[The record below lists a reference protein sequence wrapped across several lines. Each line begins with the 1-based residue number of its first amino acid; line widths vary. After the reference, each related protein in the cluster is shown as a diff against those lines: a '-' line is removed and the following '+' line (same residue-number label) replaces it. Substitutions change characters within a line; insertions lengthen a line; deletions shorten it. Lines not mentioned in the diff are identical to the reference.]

1 MPPITLSR
9 QGDIMAHVVVFDL
22 ETIPDLEAVSRMH
35 GVEPH
40 DDAQARGIVGEKF
53 CKLPLHRI
61 ACIGALIAESS
72 DNGWIVRSLGA
83 PHLGDRSEADLI
95 ASFADRLNDL
105 RPCLV
110 SFNGSGFDLPVL
122 RYRAMV
128 NQLSAPGLYAR
139 GYFKRYSDDAVDL
152 CDVLASFTSQG
163 KCKLD
168 ELSRILGLPGKPDGV
183 DGSKVAEYVATG
195 RVQEVADYCETD
207 VVNTY
212 RVWLRYEL
220 MRGTLT
226 PGAYDQS
233 ERDLADFID
242 ARSVERPHLA
252 PFARQPSSSEGS
264 IGSISN

>member
-1 MPPITLSR
+1 
-9 QGDIMAHVVVFDL
+9 MAHVVVFDL
-22 ETIPDLEAVSRMH
+22 ETIPDLEAVSRIH
-35 GVEPH
+35 AIEPH
-40 DDAQARGIVGEKF
+40 DEDQAQEIVGEKF

-72 DNGWIVRSLGA
+72 DHGWIVRSLGA
-83 PHLGDRSEADLI
+83 PHIGDRSEADLI

-152 CDVLASFTSQG
+152 CDVLASFTTQG

-195 RVQEVADYCETD
+195 RLQEIADYCETD

-220 MRGTLT
+220 MRGALT
-226 PGAYDQS
+226 PTAFEQS
-233 ERDLADFID
+233 ERNLTDFINV
-242 ARSVERPHLA
+242 RSIEKPHLA
-252 PFARQPSSSEGS
+252 PFAGMSAAVDFAAGEP
-264 IGSISN
+264 

>member
-1 MPPITLSR
+1 
-9 QGDIMAHVVVFDL
+9 MAHVVVFDL
-22 ETIPDLEAVSRMH
+22 ETIPDLEAVSRVH
-35 GVEPH
+35 GVDPH
-40 DDAQARGIVGEKF
+40 DDNRAQEIVGDKF

-83 PHLGDRSEADLI
+83 PHIGERSEADLI
-95 ASFADRLNDL
+95 ASFADRLHEL

-128 NQLSAPGLYAR
+128 NCLSAPGLYAR

-152 CDVLASFTSQG
+152 CDVLASFTMQG

-168 ELSRILGLPGKPDGV
+168 ELARILGLPGKPDGV
-183 DGSKVAEYVATG
+183 DGSKVAGYVAAG
-195 RVQEVADYCETD
+195 RIQEVADYCETD

-220 MRGTLT
+220 MRGALT
-226 PGAYDQS
+226 EAAFEQS
-233 ERDLADFID
+233 ELSLTDFID
-242 ARSVERPHLA
+242 VRSADRPHLA
-252 PFARQPSSSEGS
+252 PFAGPKSSPEDHAGS
-264 IGSISN
+264 VTD

>member
-1 MPPITLSR
+1 MSY
-9 QGDIMAHVVVFDL
+9 VVAFDL
-22 ETIPDLEAVSRMH
+22 ETIPDLEAVSRIH
-35 GVEPH
+35 GLDPH
-40 DDAQARGIVGEKF
+40 DDVLAQEIVGEKF
-53 CKLPLHRI
+53 CKLPLHRV

-72 DNGWIVRSLGA
+72 DQGWIVRSLGA
-83 PHLGDRSEADLI
+83 PHIGDRSEADLI
-95 ASFADRLNDL
+95 GSFVDRLEEL

-128 NQLSAPGLYAR
+128 NKLSAAGLYAR
-139 GYFKRYSDDAVDL
+139 GYFRRYSDDAVDL
-152 CDVLASFTSQG
+152 CDVLASFTTQG

-168 ELSRILGLPGKPDGV
+168 ELARILGLPGKPDGV

-207 VVNTY
+207 VLNTY

-220 MRGTLT
+220 MRGGLA
-226 PGAYDQS
+226 PGAFEFS
-233 ERDLADFID
+233 EHSLTAFIR

-252 PFARQPSSSEGS
+252 PFVGFAPSVGEGP
-264 IGSISN
+264 GGVAD

>member
-1 MPPITLSR
+1 
-9 QGDIMAHVVVFDL
+9 MAHVVVFDL
-22 ETIPDLEAVSRMH
+22 ETIPDLEAVSRIH
-35 GVEPH
+35 AIEPH
-40 DDAQARGIVGEKF
+40 DEDRAQEIVGEKF

-83 PHLGDRSEADLI
+83 PHIGDRSEADLI
-95 ASFADRLNDL
+95 ESFTDRLNDL

-128 NQLSAPGLYAR
+128 SRLSAR
-139 GYFKRYSDDAVDL
+139 GYFKRYSEDAVDL
-152 CDVLASFTSQG
+152 CDVLASFTMQG

-195 RVQEVADYCETD
+195 RIQEVADYCETD

-220 MRGTLT
+220 MRGALS
-226 PGAYDQS
+226 PEAFEQS
-233 ERDLADFID
+233 ERSLTDFID
-242 ARSVERPHLA
+242 VRSADRPHLA
-252 PFARQPSSSEGS
+252 PFARPASQLGDGTGS
-264 IGSISN
+264 TSD

>member
-1 MPPITLSR
+1 
-9 QGDIMAHVVVFDL
+9 MAHVVVFDL
-22 ETIPDLEAVSRMH
+22 ETIPDLEAVSRVH
-35 GVEPH
+35 GIDPH
-40 DDAQARGIVGEKF
+40 DDARAQEIVGDKF

-72 DNGWIVRSLGA
+72 DLGWNVRSLGA
-83 PHLGDRSEADLI
+83 PHIGDRSEGDLI
-95 ASFADRLNDL
+95 AGFTDRLNEL

-128 NQLSAPGLYAR
+128 NRLAAPGLYAR

-152 CDVLASFTSQG
+152 CDVLASFTTQG

-195 RVQEVADYCETD
+195 RIQEVADYCETD

-220 MRGTLT
+220 MRGALT
-226 PGAYDQS
+226 DEAFRQS
-233 ERDLADFID
+233 ERSLTDFID
-242 ARSVERPHLA
+242 ARSSERPHLA
-252 PFARQPSSSEGS
+252 AFAGSASSDFAPTEVPAD
-264 IGSISN
+264 

>member
-1 MPPITLSR
+1 
-9 QGDIMAHVVVFDL
+9 MAHVVVFDL
-22 ETIPDLEAVSRMH
+22 ETIPDLEAVSRIH
-35 GVEPH
+35 AIEPH
-40 DDAQARGIVGEKF
+40 DDEQAQEIVGTKF
-53 CKLPLHRI
+53 PKLPLHRI

-83 PHLGDRSEADLI
+83 PHIGDRSEADLI
-95 ASFADRLNDL
+95 ESFTDRLNDL

-128 NQLSAPGLYAR
+128 NRLSAAGLYAR
-139 GYFKRYSDDAVDL
+139 GYFKRYSEDAVDL
-152 CDVLASFTSQG
+152 CDVLASFTMQG

-195 RVQEVADYCETD
+195 RIQEVADYCETD

-220 MRGTLT
+220 MRGALT
-226 PGAYDQS
+226 TEAFEQS
-233 ERDLADFID
+233 ERSLTDFID
-242 ARSVERPHLA
+242 ARSADRPHLA
-252 PFARQPSSSEGS
+252 PFARQAPQQDDGTGS
-264 IGSISN
+264 ASD

>member
-1 MPPITLSR
+1 
-9 QGDIMAHVVVFDL
+9 MAHVVVFDL
-22 ETIPDLEAVSRMH
+22 ETIPDLEAVSRIH
-35 GVEPH
+35 AIEPH
-40 DDAQARGIVGEKF
+40 DEGQAQEIVGTKF

-83 PHLGDRSEADLI
+83 PHIGDRSEADLI

-152 CDVLASFTSQG
+152 CDVLASFTTQG

-195 RVQEVADYCETD
+195 RIQEVADYCETD

-220 MRGTLT
+220 MRGALT
-226 PGAYDQS
+226 AEAFEQS
-233 ERDLADFID
+233 ERSLSDFID
-242 ARSVERPHLA
+242 VRSSDRPHLA
-252 PFARQPSSSEGS
+252 PFARPSSLPDDAAGS
-264 IGSISN
+264 ASN

>member
-1 MPPITLSR
+1 
-9 QGDIMAHVVVFDL
+9 MAHVVVFDL
-22 ETIPDLEAVSRMH
+22 ETIPDLEAVSRVH
-35 GVEPH
+35 GVDPH
-40 DDAQARGIVGEKF
+40 DAVQAQEIVGEKF

-72 DNGWIVRSLGA
+72 EDGWIVRSLGA
-83 PHLGDRSEADLI
+83 PHIGDRSEADLI
-95 ASFADRLNDL
+95 SSFADRLNEL

-128 NQLSAPGLYAR
+128 NQLSVQGLYTR

-195 RVQEVADYCETD
+195 RIQEVADYCETD

-220 MRGTLT
+220 MRGTLA
-226 PGAYDQS
+226 PSAHAQS
-233 ERDLADFID
+233 ERNLTDFID
-242 ARSVERPHLA
+242 IRSVDRPHLA
-252 PFARQPSSSEGS
+252 PFSGSARVAGPSLGS
-264 IGSISN
+264 APE

>member
-1 MPPITLSR
+1 
-9 QGDIMAHVVVFDL
+9 MAHVVVFDL
-22 ETIPDLEAVSRMH
+22 ETIPDLEAVSRVH
-35 GVEPH
+35 GVDPH
-40 DDAQARGIVGEKF
+40 DDERAQEIVGDKF

-83 PHLGDRSEADLI
+83 PHIGDRSEADLI
-95 ASFADRLNDL
+95 SSFTDRLNEL

-152 CDVLASFTSQG
+152 CDVLASFTTQG

-195 RVQEVADYCETD
+195 RIQEVADYCETD

-220 MRGTLT
+220 MRGAMTET
-226 PGAYDQS
+226 AFDQS
-233 ERDLADFID
+233 ERNLTEFID
-242 ARSVERPHLA
+242 ARSSERPHLA
-252 PFARQPSSSEGS
+252 PFAKLASAPDGMTGS
-264 IGSISN
+264 TSD

>member
-1 MPPITLSR
+1 
-9 QGDIMAHVVVFDL
+9 MAHVVAFDL
-22 ETIPDLEAVSRMH
+22 ETIPDLEAVSRIH
-35 GVEPH
+35 GIDPH
-40 DDAQARGIVGEKF
+40 DDERAQEIVGEKF
-53 CKLPLHRI
+53 CKLPLHRV

-72 DNGWIVRSLGA
+72 DKGWIVRSLGA
-83 PHLGDRSEADLI
+83 PHMGDRSEADLI
-95 ASFADRLNDL
+95 GSFVDRLEEL

-128 NQLSAPGLYAR
+128 NKLSAAGLYAR

-152 CDVLASFTSQG
+152 CDVLASFTTQG

-220 MRGTLT
+220 MRGALT
-226 PGAYDQS
+226 PDAFEFS
-233 ERDLADFID
+233 EHSLTELIRV
-242 ARSVERPHLA
+242 RSVERPHLA
-252 PFARQPSSSEGS
+252 PFVGAAPAAGS
-264 IGSISN
+264 DGGVAD

>member
-1 MPPITLSR
+1 
-9 QGDIMAHVVVFDL
+9 MAHVVVFDL
-22 ETIPDLEAVSRMH
+22 ETIPDLEAVSRVH
-35 GVEPH
+35 GVHPH
-40 DDAQARGIVGEKF
+40 DPVQAQEIVGDKF

-61 ACIGALIAESS
+61 ACIGTLIAESS
-72 DNGWIVRSLGA
+72 ENGWMVRSLGA
-83 PHLGDRSEADLI
+83 PHIGERSEAVLI
-95 ASFADRLNDL
+95 ASFADRLNEL

-128 NQLSAPGLYAR
+128 NRLSAPGLYAR

-152 CDVLASFTSQG
+152 CDVLASFTNQG

-183 DGSKVAEYVATG
+183 DGSMVAEYVATG
-195 RVQEVADYCETD
+195 RIQEVADYCETD

-226 PGAYDQS
+226 PSAYDQS
-233 ERDLADFID
+233 ERNLTDFID
-242 ARSVERPHLA
+242 VRSLDRPHLA
-252 PFARQPSSSEGS
+252 PFSGSAGASSKPSGS
-264 IGSISN
+264 ASD

>member
-1 MPPITLSR
+1 MPY
-9 QGDIMAHVVVFDL
+9 VVAFDL
-22 ETIPDLEAVSRMH
+22 ETIPDLEAVSRVH
-35 GVEPH
+35 GIDPH
-40 DDAQARGIVGEKF
+40 DDERAQEIVGDKF
-53 CKLPLHRI
+53 CKLPLHRV

-72 DNGWIVRSLGA
+72 DKGWIVRSLGA
-83 PHLGDRSEADLI
+83 PHIGDRSEADLI
-95 ASFADRLNDL
+95 GSFVDRLEEL

-128 NQLSAPGLYAR
+128 NRLSAAGLYAR

-152 CDVLASFTSQG
+152 CDVLASFTTQG

-220 MRGTLT
+220 MRGALT
-226 PGAYDQS
+226 ADAFEFS
-233 ERDLADFID
+233 EHSLTEFIR

-252 PFARQPSSSEGS
+252 PFVGVVPSAGEAAG
-264 IGSISN
+264 GVTD

>member
-1 MPPITLSR
+1 
-9 QGDIMAHVVVFDL
+9 MAHVVVFDL
-22 ETIPDLEAVSRMH
+22 ETIPDLEAVSRVH
-35 GVEPH
+35 GLDPH
-40 DDAQARGIVGEKF
+40 SDAQAQEIVGEKF

-72 DNGWIVRSLGA
+72 DKGWIVRSLGA
-83 PHLGDRSEADLI
+83 PHIGDRSEADLI
-95 ASFADRLNDL
+95 AGFSERLNNL

-128 NQLSAPGLYAR
+128 NRLSAPGLYAR

-183 DGSKVAEYVATG
+183 DGSKVAEYVATA
-195 RVQEVADYCETD
+195 RIQEVADYCETD

-220 MRGTLT
+220 MRGALT
-226 PGAYDQS
+226 GTSFDQS
-233 ERDLADFID
+233 ERNLTDFID
-242 ARSVERPHLA
+242 ARSSDRPHLA
-252 PFARQPSSSEGS
+252 PFARAAPVPDVSAGS
-264 IGSISN
+264 ASN

>member
-1 MPPITLSR
+1 
-9 QGDIMAHVVVFDL
+9 MAHVVVFDL
-22 ETIPDLEAVSRMH
+22 ETIPDLEAVSRIH
-35 GVEPH
+35 AIEPH
-40 DDAQARGIVGEKF
+40 DEDQAQEIVGEKF

-83 PHLGDRSEADLI
+83 PHIGDRSEADLI

-152 CDVLASFTSQG
+152 CDVLASFTTQG

-195 RVQEVADYCETD
+195 RDSGSTLDYCVNRRTW
-207 VVNTY
+207 NTY

-220 MRGTLT
+220 MRGALT
-226 PGAYDQS
+226 QGAFEQS
-233 ERDLADFID
+233 ERSLTDFID
-242 ARSVERPHLA
+242 ARSSDRPHLA
-252 PFARQPSSSEGS
+252 PFARPASLSDEGT
-264 IGSISN
+264 GSASN

>member
-1 MPPITLSR
+1 
-9 QGDIMAHVVVFDL
+9 MAHVVVFDL
-22 ETIPDLEAVSRMH
+22 ETIPDLEAVSRIH
-35 GVEPH
+35 AIDPH
-40 DDAQARGIVGEKF
+40 DEDRAQEIVGEKF

-83 PHLGDRSEADLI
+83 PHIGDRSEADLI
-95 ASFADRLNDL
+95 ASFADRLNEL

-128 NQLSAPGLYAR
+128 NKLSAPGLYAR

-152 CDVLASFTSQG
+152 CDVLASFSMQG

-195 RVQEVADYCETD
+195 RIQEVADYCETD

-212 RVWLRYEL
+212 RVWLRFEL
-220 MRGTLT
+220 MRGALT
-226 PGAYDQS
+226 EAAFDHS
-233 ERDLADFID
+233 ERSLTDFID
-242 ARSVERPHLA
+242 ARSSERPHLA
-252 PFARQPSSSEGS
+252 PFARLASAPEASPGS
-264 IGSISN
+264 TSD